1 MKLYKNILQF
11 CKMALERLPKSS
23 ATRAAEAERLSV
35 VVHDLRVATAALKIV
50 AVASRPLSILELSW
64 AATLGVAGPEVTTVS
79 ALAQLVDHQ
88 RLLSLIRPFL
98 FEIDPSNLKMR
109 QVLLAHESFRKFI
122 VDHSSIEQ
130 QTKTHSAPKKRLT
143 TREPAESLQSY
154 MLDICVRYL
163 LLDEIDEL
171 DLFSE
176 KQVALQHL
184 PLTSSHD
191 DEGSTDYDVNCT
203 WEVWEKDMVR
213 YDPAERG
220 FGEFFVYAS
229 SYWVHHYGKVTS
241 GPRLP
246 DLACIESLCKASSTR
261 LHNWIEQNRRP
272 DCAINPRQDFD
283 SSLYDPLSITALYG
297 SEAMLCRVL
306 RDADLGSEAYV
317 SQPVKAATIQL
328 LRWGDLSRL
337 KTLLMEIRAKDQIP
351 IIDFFQIVIKQWN
364 TYKIQRDS
372 WDLAFDILGSVLHW
386 LIRDQLGNELLC
398 IAARG
403 GCMPLVQRLLS
414 MAVGHQALRY
424 ELQRNP
430 PRQRQIESLA
440 TTRPVHQ
447 SIGEAVSGN
456 HVDIVQSLLETG
468 IVRQHL
474 SHVNARGENVL
485 HLAADVL
492 NPAMFRLLIPRLPG
506 GVHQKDRQGD
516 TPLARVIRSPSV
528 AHDRFVCARILILEG
543 GAGRGE
549 GGQQA
554 LLDLIEGLDDQ
565 LMCDVVVSASG
576 MDELSILW

>member
-1 MKLYKNILQF
+1 MKLYKNILQL
-11 CKMALERLPKSS
+11 CKAAVARLPKTS
-23 ATRAAEAERLSV
+23 AGRAAEAARLST
-35 VVHDLRVATAALKIV
+35 VVHDLRVASAALKIL

-88 RLLSLIRPFL
+88 KLLSLIRPFL
-98 FEIDPSNLKMR
+98 FEIDPSDLKMR

-122 VDHSSIEQ
+122 VDHSPLEP
-130 QTKTHSAPKKRLT
+130 QTGTLSAPKKKPT
-143 TREPAESLQSY
+143 THEPLESLQSY
-154 MLDICVRYL
+154 MLNICVRYL

-184 PLTSSHD
+184 PFTSSHD
-191 DEGSTDYDVNCT
+191 DEGSADYDVNCT

-220 FGEFFVYAS
+220 FGDFFIYAS
-229 SYWVHHYGKVTS
+229 CYWVHHYGKVTS
-241 GPRLP
+241 GPFLP
-246 DLACIESLCKASSTR
+246 DLACIETLCKEGSTR

-272 DCAINPRQDFD
+272 DCAVNPRQEFD

-306 RDADLGSEAYV
+306 GDADLGSGPYV

-337 KTLLMEIRAKDQIP
+337 KILLMEIRAKDQIS
-351 IIDFFQIVIKQWN
+351 IIDFFQIIIKQWN
-364 TYKIQRDS
+364 TYEIQRDS
-372 WDLAFDILGSVLHW
+372 WDLAFGILGSVLHW

-414 MAVGHQALRY
+414 MAVGHQTLRG
-424 ELQRNP
+424 ELQRDP
-430 PRQRQIESLA
+430 QRQIENLA
-440 TTRPVHQ
+440 ATKPAHQ

-456 HVDIVQSLLETG
+456 HVDIVQYLLEAGT
-468 IVRQHL
+468 VRQHL
-474 SHVNARGENVL
+474 SHINARGENVL

-492 NPAMFRLLIPRLPG
+492 NPAMLRLLIPRLPDG
-506 GVHQKDRQGD
+506 MHQKDNQGD
-516 TPLARVIRSPSV
+516 TPLARVIKSPSV
-528 AHDRFVCARILILEG
+528 AHDRFVCARILMAEG

-549 GGQQA
+549 SGQQA

-576 MDELSILW
+576 MDELSVLR